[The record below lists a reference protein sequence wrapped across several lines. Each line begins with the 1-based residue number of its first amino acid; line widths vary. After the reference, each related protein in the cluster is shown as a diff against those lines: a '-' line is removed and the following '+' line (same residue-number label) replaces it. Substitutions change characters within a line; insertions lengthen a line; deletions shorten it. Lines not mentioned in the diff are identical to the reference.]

1 LDEPTIIG
9 EKEIKDEM
17 GEGCSTHGI
26 TITAPENR
34 YHL

>member
-1 LDEPTIIG
+1 LNEPTIIG
-9 EKEIKDEM
+9 EIEIKDEM

-26 TITAPENR
+26 TITTPESG